1 MTLRWLIGS
10 LLLAVVLT
18 GCIVAPYP
26 AAVGRPHYHRS
37 HPHHYGHHHGYH
49 R

>member
-1 MTLRWLIGS
+1 MLTLRWLIGS

-18 GCIVAPYP
+18 GCIVVPYP
-26 AAVGRPHYHRS
+26 VAVGRPHHHRYHN
-37 HPHHYGHHHGYH
+37 HYGYPQGY